1 MIRRISI
8 ITILVV
14 LALIVAVL
22 VLRPSGNEEVVLTA
36 TAQKGPFESLVYS
49 SGQLESQE
57 ADYIPIPEIFRDNR
71 LRIWEITIA
80 DMIEEGS
87 YVDSGDYVATID
99 HSAVDEQY
107 KNAMDDLDQ
116 RFTEYEDS
124 KIDSNLTLSNQRDQI
139 VNAQLDLEERQIIIK
154 ESVYEAP
161 SVKRK
166 AEMDFEKAQRRLEQ
180 MKQAYLL
187 KQQQEA
193 NKVDRRFIN
202 YKQTKERVDLLKSV
216 YDALTIRSP
225 KAGIIGYYRY
235 SGRGAAIQANSTV
248 STRTPAIATF
258 PKMNTLIS
266 TTYIN
271 EIDISRVKTGQKV
284 TIGIDAF
291 PEKLLQGE
299 VTSIANVGQ
308 LLPRSDAKVFE
319 VKIKVIGDDE
329 ALKPSMTTSN
339 IIQTGYAE
347 DAVYIPL
354 ESVFT
359 NDSLSYVY
367 LSENEGRK
375 ITKQVIEPGIQNE
388 NYMVVLKGVEEGDH
402 LSLSEPDNAESLDL
416 TGLDIYQSLK
426 EDENMAAEKNP
437 QEAALVKSKQFTS
450 K

>member
-14 LALIVAVL
+14 LAVITVVFALK
-22 VLRPSGNEEVVLTA
+22 PSHDDEVMLTA
-36 TAQKGPFESLVYS
+36 TAQKGKFESMVYS

-57 ADYIPIPEIFRDNR
+57 ADYITIPTVFRDNR

-87 YVDSGDYVATID
+87 RVDSGDYVATID

-107 KNAMDDLDQ
+107 KTAMDELDQ

-166 AEMDFEKAQRRLEQ
+166 AEMDLEKAERKYEQ
-180 MKQAYLL
+180 MKQAYVL

-202 YKQTKERVDLLKSV
+202 YKQAKERVDLLQSV

-225 KAGIIGYYRY
+225 KSGIIGYYRY
-235 SGRGAAIQANSTV
+235 SGRGAAVKANSTI
-248 STRTPAIATF
+248 STRSPAIATF

-271 EIDISRVKTGQKV
+271 EIDISRIKAGQKV
-284 TIGIDAF
+284 AIGIDAF
-291 PEKLLQGE
+291 PEKMLEGE
-299 VTSIANVGQ
+299 VSSIANVGQ

-329 ALKPSMTTSN
+329 ELKPSMTTSN
-339 IIQTGYAE
+339 VIQTGYAE
-347 DAVYIPL
+347 EAVFVPL

-367 LSENEGRK
+367 LTEKDGRK
-375 ITKQVIEPGIQNE
+375 IQKQVVETGIQNE
-388 NYMVVLKGVEEGDH
+388 NFVVALQGVKEGDRV
-402 LSLSEPDNAESLDL
+402 LLSEPENAESL
-416 TGLDIYQSLK
+416 TFEGMDIYQSIK
-426 EDENMAAEKNP
+426 DNADQSVGENA
-437 QEAALVKSKQFTS
+437 QEAALVQPKEFTS

>member
-14 LALIVAVL
+14 LAVITVVFALK
-22 VLRPSGNEEVVLTA
+22 PSHDDEVMLTA
-36 TAQKGPFESLVYS
+36 TAQKGKFESMVYS

-57 ADYIPIPEIFRDNR
+57 ADYITIPTVFRDNR

-87 YVDSGDYVATID
+87 RVDSGDYVATID

-107 KNAMDDLDQ
+107 KTAMDELDQ

-166 AEMDFEKAQRRLEQ
+166 AEMDLEKAERKYEQ
-180 MKQAYLL
+180 MKQAYVL

-202 YKQTKERVDLLKSV
+202 YKQAKERVDLLQSV

-225 KAGIIGYYRY
+225 KSGIIGYYRY
-235 SGRGAAIQANSTV
+235 SGRGAAVKANSTI
-248 STRTPAIATF
+248 STRSPAIATF

-271 EIDISRVKTGQKV
+271 EIDISRIKAGQKV
-284 TIGIDAF
+284 AIGIDAF
-291 PEKLLQGE
+291 PEKMLEGE
-299 VTSIANVGQ
+299 VSSIANVGQ

-329 ALKPSMTTSN
+329 ELKPSMTTSN
-339 IIQTGYAE
+339 VIQTGYAE
-347 DAVYIPL
+347 EAVFVPL

-367 LSENEGRK
+367 LTEKDGRK
-375 ITKQVIEPGIQNE
+375 IQKQVVETGIQNE
-388 NYMVVLKGVEEGDH
+388 NFVVALQGVKEGDRV
-402 LSLSEPDNAESLDL
+402 LLSEPENAESL
-416 TGLDIYQSLK
+416 TFEGMDIYQSIK
-426 EDENMAAEKNP
+426 DNADQAAGENA
-437 QEAALVKSKQFTS
+437 QEAALVQPKEFTS